1 MAVDN
6 FIYQGINRA
15 VTDYTGAQVCEELIN
30 LRPTTGG
37 VVPVKEYNALF
48 GGTVAFDR
56 VYIHHT
62 TSGDNYIAIRKS
74 VATQSQSTHFG
85 KVTALWVNPTNGNTI
100 ATICEITATKGTS
113 TEAGAAADRLLEGL
127 HYAAAGNIILFSER
141 DDTDGIY
148 VNQARTFKMVEG
160 QNVYAAEDG
169 TIPIVTLTLSPGDA
183 PVTATEQM
191 ASLVESTDDN
201 EVVSTVESALNSM
214 QENNP
219 DLCLGPIIYAI
230 AFKTRDGQTFWTEK
244 WDVYDPVPRIKS
256 LYPTPYCD
264 VVTDLPVGFQ
274 GDYTDFFTKYTQ
286 GAFNLKGTPDGSQV
300 GSFNKITVYGSKVSV
315 TVKLTSGWNEDTSV
329 IQSVELYC
337 SRPAFYMDTT
347 KAGEG
352 FQGEQNVAAMEYMLL
367 LPLKGYEE
375 MDLGGQLM
383 YLQKSIPLTALQ
395 QAGNSGVVVPLT
407 FGGNI
412 QMTEDS
418 LDADAGRVQRFGNV
432 ISYNARFH
440 YFDSVART
448 DVSNSVSFL
457 QDQATGNTAT
467 WNVLVSWEDA
477 EHSGL
482 YRVASGVTLR
492 TVDAYLVIASSINV
506 KEVIAYTTSGATRW
520 VKRYKMSPSTSYNYS
535 ICTEGAYYNQS
546 SVSSG
551 STEIQKYEAAT
562 SSYAETEEKAA
573 INVSEQYNPF
583 VFRVEHSYLAPGNVL
598 DVQPQMAAVIDQSYG
613 TDPLNVFTTR
623 GVYALT
629 QGSAD
634 VLYGAFIPITN
645 IVAVDGG
652 LGTEQGTFFLGAGNL
667 WLIAGR
673 RLTLISDALSRGP
686 HKYIRACTG
695 YKKLSGTD
703 TPYSPDPA
711 PANPVY
717 DISPYL
723 SQVEFET
730 FSNGGQLSY
739 NRFRDEIYVSNP
751 SYGYTYVISLK
762 YRQWFKLSYR
772 IYQDEK
778 GSTIGNIPVTS
789 STMRVVDFSTENAG
803 HVRVHMQ
810 SRPFSMGY
818 QYAHVHRIVAMMRAS
833 LSGFGSGTAGAPV
846 PDLAVSALYGS
857 DDLQNW
863 KLLAYAQRKGKITY
877 DGTTY
882 TDVPLQVS
890 QIRTP
895 SAARSWRYYTVCIGG
910 YVPTDSE
917 IGPVLVDY
925 EPVVRRIG

>member
-6 FIYQGINRA
+6 LIYQGINRA
-15 VTDYTGAQVCEELIN
+15 PTDYAGEQVCEELIN

-37 VVPVKEYNALF
+37 VVPVKECNALF
-48 GGTVAFDR
+48 GGAVVFAR

-62 TSGDNYIAIRKS
+62 TNGDNYIAVKKS
-74 VATQSQSTHFG
+74 VSTQAQDTHVA
-85 KVTALWVNPTNGNTI
+85 KVTCLQVNPTNG
-100 ATICEITATKGTS
+100 ATVATLVEFTS
-113 TEAGAAADRLLEGL
+113 TKNTLSEANNAADRLLAGL
-127 HYAAAGNIILFSER
+127 HYAAAGNVILFSEC
-141 DDTDGIY
+141 DPTDGIY
-148 VNQARTFKMVEG
+148 SNHMRTFKNG
-160 QNVYAAEDG
+160 VYEINSG
-169 TIPIVTLTLSPGDA
+169 TVPTVRITLDPGNA
-183 PVTATEQM
+183 PATATEQM
-191 ASLVESTDDN
+191 TSLTDDSDDN
-201 EVVSTVESALNSM
+201 EVVSAVESALNAM

-219 DLCLGPIIYAI
+219 DLCLGPIVYAL

-256 LYPTPYCD
+256 LYPTPYVD
-264 VVTDLPVGFQ
+264 SETDLPVLYQ
-274 GDYTDFFTKYTQ
+274 DDYEAFFDKYED
-286 GAFNLKGTPDGSQV
+286 GAFNLRGTPDGTQV
-300 GSFNKITVYGSKVSV
+300 GSFNKITVYGSKV
-315 TVKLTSGWNEDTSV
+315 TATLKLSGTWDEAMSIV
-329 IQSVELYC
+329 QSVELYC
-337 SRPAFYMDTT
+337 SRPAFYMDTA

-352 FQGEQNVAAMEYMLL
+352 FQSEQNVAAREYMLL
-367 LPLKGYEE
+367 LPLKGYGD
-375 MDLGGQLM
+375 MDLGGQLL
-383 YLQKSIPLTALQ
+383 YLQRSIPLSALQ
-395 QAGNSGVVVPLT
+395 QAGNSGMEVPLT

-418 LDADAGRVQRFGNV
+418 LDADAGGVERFGNV
-432 ISYNARFH
+432 LSYNARFH

-448 DVSNSVSFL
+448 NVSNSVAFL

-467 WNVLVSWEDA
+467 WNVLVSWEDSS
-477 EHSGL
+477 HSGL
-482 YRVASGVTLR
+482 YRAASGVTLR
-492 TVDAYLVIASSINV
+492 TVNAYMVIASSLNV
-506 KEVIAYTTSGATRW
+506 KEVIAYTTSGSTRW
-520 VKRYKMSPSTSYNYS
+520 VKRYKMTPSSTYNYS
-535 ICTEGAYYNQS
+535 ICTEGAYYNEP
-546 SVSSG
+546 SVSES

-562 SSYAETEEKAA
+562 SSYAQTEEKAA

-583 VFRVEHSYLAPGNVL
+583 VFRVQHSYLAPGNVL

-645 IVAVDGG
+645 IVAEDGG

-686 HKYIRACTG
+686 NKYIRNCPG
-695 YKKLSGTD
+695 YEKLSGVD
-703 TPYSPDPA
+703 EVYDPGSTVTS
-711 PANPVY
+711 PVY

-723 SQVEFET
+723 SQVA
-730 FSNGGQLSY
+730 FSVFCDGGKLSY

-778 GSTIGNIPVTS
+778 GSAIGNIPVNAT
-789 STMRVVDFSTENAG
+789 TMRVVDFSAENAG
-803 HVRVHMQ
+803 HVQVHMQ

-833 LSGFGSGTAGAPV
+833 LSGFGSGTAGSPV
-846 PDLAVSALYGS
+846 PDVAVTALYGS

-863 KLLAYAQRKGKITY
+863 NLLAYAQRKGKITY
-877 DGTTY
+877 DGSTY
-882 TDVPLQVS
+882 TDVPLRIS

-895 SAARSWRYYTVCIGG
+895 SAARSWRYYTICIGG

-917 IGPVLVDY
+917 VGPFLIDY

>member
-15 VTDYTGAQVCEELIN
+15 VSDYTGARACEELIN
-30 LRPTTGG
+30 LRPTEGG
-37 VVPVKEYNALF
+37 LVPVKENGVLF
-48 GGTVAFDR
+48 GGPVAYAR

-62 TSGDNYIAIRKS
+62 TAGDHHLAVQKYTN
-74 VATQSQSTHFG
+74 TQSSTTHFG
-85 KVTALWVNPTNGNTI
+85 GVKIYWIDPATPVEI
-100 ATICEITATKGTS
+100 ANIYATKSTS
-113 TEAGAAADRLLEGL
+113 TEAGAAAERLLAGL
-127 HYAAAGNIILFSER
+127 HYATAGNVLLFSVCDPE
-141 DDTDGIY
+141 DGIY
-148 VNQARTFKMVEG
+148 RNISKTFKDGAYETD
-160 QNVYAAEDG
+160 DG
-169 TIPIVTLTLSPGDA
+169 TVPTVTVTLDAGSA
-183 PVTATEQM
+183 PVSASEQM
-191 ASLVESTDDN
+191 ASLVESSDDA
-201 EVVSTVESALNSM
+201 EVVSTIESALNAM
-214 QENNP
+214 QENNS
-219 DLCLGPIIYAI
+219 DLCLGPIVYAI

-244 WDVYDPVPRIKS
+244 WNVYDPIPRIKS
-256 LYPTPYCD
+256 LYPSPYCD
-264 VVTDLPVGFQ
+264 DVTDIPTGFQ
-274 GDYTDFFTKYTQ
+274 SEYSEFFTKYPD
-286 GAFNLKGTPDGSQV
+286 GGFNLRGTPDGSQV

-315 TVKLTSGWNEDTSV
+315 TLKLTGGWSEDTSV
-329 IQSVELYC
+329 VQSVELYC
-337 SRPAFYMDTT
+337 SRPAIYMDAS
-347 KAGEG
+347 KAGDG
-352 FQGEQNVAAMEYMLL
+352 FQSVQNVAALEYMLL
-367 LPLKGYEE
+367 LPGRDYAD
-375 MDLGGQLM
+375 MNLGGQLM
-383 YLQKSIPLTALQ
+383 YLQRSIPLTALQ
-395 QAGNSGVVVPLT
+395 QAGNSGMVVPLT

-412 QMTEDS
+412 QMTEES
-418 LDADAGRVQRFGNV
+418 LDADAGRTQRYGNV

-448 DVSNSVSFL
+448 NVSNSVSFL
-457 QDQATGNTAT
+457 QDQTMGNTAT
-467 WNVLVSWEDA
+467 WNILVSWEDN

-506 KEVIAYTTSGATRW
+506 KEVIAYTTSGLTRW
-520 VKRYKMSPSTSYNYS
+520 VKRYRMTPSSSYNYA
-535 ICTEGAYYNQS
+535 ICTDGAYYHPTD
-546 SVSSG
+546 VSS
-551 STEIQKYEAAT
+551 SSDEIQQYEAAT
-562 SSYAETEEKAA
+562 SSYAETQEKAA

-598 DVQPQMAAVIDQSYG
+598 DVQPQMAAVVDNSYG

-634 VLYGAFIPITN
+634 VLYGAFIPISN

-652 LGTEQGTFFLGAGNL
+652 LGTEMGTFFLGAGNL

-723 SQVEFET
+723 SQVDFET
-730 FSNGGQLSY
+730 FSNGGKLAY
-739 NRFRDEIYVSNP
+739 NRFRDEIYVSNKDYP
-751 SYGYTYVISLK
+751 YTYVISLK

-772 IYQDEK
+772 VYQDEK
-778 GSTIGNIPVTS
+778 GATIANIPVTS
-789 STMRVVDFSTENAG
+789 TTMKVVDFSTETAG
-803 HVRVHMQ
+803 HVPAHMQ

-818 QYAHVHRIVAMMRAS
+818 QYAHIHRIVTMMRAA
-833 LSGFGSGTAGAPV
+833 LSGVGTGTTAN
-846 PDLAVSALYGS
+846 PDPDIVTAALYGS
-857 DDLQNW
+857 DNLQEW
-863 KLLAYAQRKGKITY
+863 TLLSYGKWN
-877 DGTTY
+877 GKVENN
-882 TDVPLQVS
+882 TDTPLLLS
-890 QIRTP
+890 QLRTP

-910 YVPTDSE
+910 KVPTDAD

-925 EPVVRRIG
+925 QPVRRRLG